1 MELTQE
7 EIQELDQHDIERIWP
22 SDEDVATAASTRINR
37 EWNPFLSRSHRLTE
51 QPEPE
56 TPTGSDDGGAI
67 SESQSA
73 FLSSDG
79 VGIPDIL
86 STTAEATSCDNEERS
101 HGQPSIKPLHRNP
114 PAAAAAAPSGGKSGE
129 ALRGERKEAMYG
141 GFSVANNLLDSA
153 TVDSSLMNSV
163 LDTGGSGRAGAG
175 GAREPLWGNTL
186 GFGFLPQTG
195 STHHHHQELLTQPL
209 RPGTT
214 NNNNTRGVLRVED
227 LPPPI
232 HDPAIMHMMP
242 HPPAASAMPVVHEEE
257 GGFVLQHDSYS
268 IQQENPSA
276 PKVVATS
283 DEYDSHYNQGPF
295 VPFHPDSF
303 QAHFNLGNVGAMP
316 DRLSAGSSRASTPQQ
331 QQLQQQQHFIL
342 QQHRDSVDSTT
353 SDMRV
358 AESSSRPGSRGSG
371 VVLQGGRRPRCCP
384 TTDVV
389 PPAPGRMP
397 GQQGDVMAA
406 APGTM
411 RGQPGEGSGSSSESE
426 SEAEYED
433 ASDVWDTGSSVVSD
447 KQYTE
452 IEPREYHQ
460 HQGAPRD
467 GEDGGGPGDDS
478 QQEEDSEE
486 YSSSDVDADVGS
498 GSGSGDGAGSS
509 EYDVEDPD
517 SARSTQ
523 NTPVGDHPYPSPT
536 GAGDPGVPLERPA
549 GFSSPVP
556 GRSDV
561 TTPVNKSGVQVN
573 AVKPTVQ
580 PPPTS
585 LPPEG
590 GGHWPANQG
599 DAGYPGGVPQKQ
611 PPSTDFAHYFHAYG
625 NPMQYGM
632 QPWMMNMGMPFGMGM
647 PPNMGMMAAAQ
658 MMQQQAQQQQ
668 QQQSL
673 KQQQMHQHPAG
684 GDQCTQSSDSQ
695 TTCQETVSSV
705 PPPCM
710 GSIPP
715 SVPAP
720 PPMGPIPPGVPAPPP
735 MGPIPGM
742 QQMPPNPMAAMPNM
756 QQMPNPMTSQGM
768 PGMPVVGGDP
778 MAPFGMGNPVGVG
791 VPAPPMPPPPPF
803 MPNFMSMMMM
813 NPQMMPSFGM
823 PLGGGG
829 GMMNPAQMAPG
840 GVPGTQPPSGST
852 GHTTDINAN
861 DTKEQGNNAK
871 ILHDSWLRWRQRQ
884 RWTQREKNWREK
896 NRQSNTVKP
905 GFNAHLPY
913 AVN

>member
-1 MELTQE
+1 MVELTQE

-37 EWNPFLSRSHRLTE
+37 EWNPFLSRSHKLLE

-56 TPTGSDDGGAI
+56 TPTGSDDGGAT

-73 FLSSDG
+73 FELLSDG
-79 VGIPDIL
+79 AVITDDIT
-86 STTAEATSCDNEERS
+86 TTAEATSHNSAERS
-101 HGQPSIKPLHRNP
+101 HNEAFEPFQEADLFGANGVETIKPPHRNAP
-114 PAAAAAAPSGGKSGE
+114 TAAASAPSGAKTE
-129 ALRGERKEAMYG
+129 DTLRGERREGMYG
-141 GFSVANNLLDSA
+141 GFSMADNLLDTA

-163 LDTGGSGRAGAG
+163 LDTGGSGG
-175 GAREPLWGNTL
+175 GTREPLWGNTL
-186 GFGFLPQTG
+186 GFGLLPQAG
-195 STHHHHQELLTQPL
+195 NTHTLTQSL
-209 RPGTT
+209 RGTT
-214 NNNNTRGVLRVED
+214 THRLGAED

-232 HDPAIMHMMP
+232 QDPAIMHVMS
-242 HPPAASAMPVVHEEE
+242 HPPAAPAMPVVHEEE
-257 GGFVLQHDSYS
+257 GGLGSFISHN
-268 IQQENPSA
+268 IQQENPSVPQVA
-276 PKVVATS
+276 PS

-303 QAHFNLGNVGAMP
+303 LGHFDLGNMGVLP
-316 DRLSAGSSRASTPQQ
+316 ERLSNGSSRASTPQQ
-331 QQLQQQQHFIL
+331 QLQLHMIL
-342 QQHRDSVDSTT
+342 QRHRDSVDSTT

-358 AESSSRPGSRGSG
+358 AESSSRPESQGSG
-371 VVLQGGRRPRCCP
+371 VVLQGGRRPRCRP
-384 TTDVV
+384 TADVL
-389 PPAPGRMP
+389 PPVPGRMTGP
-397 GQQGDVMAA
+397 PA
-406 APGTM
+406 
-411 RGQPGEGSGSSSESE
+411 EGSSSSSESE

-460 HQGAPRD
+460 HQGPPQ
-467 GEDGGGPGDDS
+467 GGDS
-478 QQEEDSEE
+478 QEEEDSEE
-486 YSSSDVDADVGS
+486 YSSSDVDAYVGS
-498 GSGSGDGAGSS
+498 GSGSAGSGEGCGSS

-523 NTPVGDHPYPSPT
+523 NTPIGEHPIQT

-549 GFSSPVP
+549 GFSSPAP
-556 GRSDV
+556 ERADV

-580 PPPTS
+580 PPPAN

-590 GGHWPANQG
+590 GGHWPPNQV
-599 DAGYPGGVPQKQ
+599 DSSYPGGMPQKQ
-611 PPSTDFAHYFHAYG
+611 PPTTDFTPYFNAYG

-668 QQQSL
+668 QQSL
-673 KQQQMHQHPAG
+673 KQQVQQHSAG
-684 GDQCTQSSDSQ
+684 GDQCAQSSDSQ
-695 TTCQETVSSV
+695 TTCQDTVSSV

-710 GSIPP
+710 GSMPAT
-715 SVPAP
+715 VPA
-720 PPMGPIPPGVPAPPP
+720 PP

-742 QQMPPNPMAAMPNM
+742 QMPPNPMAAMPNM

-768 PGMPVVGGDP
+768 TVMPAVGGDP
-778 MAPFGMGNPVGVG
+778 MAPFGMGNPMGVG

-823 PLGGGG
+823 PGTTPVPPG

-840 GVPGTQPPSGST
+840 GVPGAQPPVGTT

-861 DTKEQGNNAK
+861 DTKEQTNNAK
-871 ILHDSWLRWRQRQ
+871 IIHDS
-884 RWTQREKNWREK
+884 
-896 NRQSNTVKP
+896 
-905 GFNAHLPY
+905 
-913 AVN
+913 

>member
-1 MELTQE
+1 
-7 EIQELDQHDIERIWP
+7 
-22 SDEDVATAASTRINR
+22 
-37 EWNPFLSRSHRLTE
+37 
-51 QPEPE
+51 
-56 TPTGSDDGGAI
+56 
-67 SESQSA
+67 
-73 FLSSDG
+73 
-79 VGIPDIL
+79 
-86 STTAEATSCDNEERS
+86 
-101 HGQPSIKPLHRNP
+101 
-114 PAAAAAAPSGGKSGE
+114 
-129 ALRGERKEAMYG
+129 
-141 GFSVANNLLDSA
+141 
-153 TVDSSLMNSV
+153 
-163 LDTGGSGRAGAG
+163 
-175 GAREPLWGNTL
+175 
-186 GFGFLPQTG
+186 
-195 STHHHHQELLTQPL
+195 
-209 RPGTT
+209 
-214 NNNNTRGVLRVED
+214 
-227 LPPPI
+227 
-232 HDPAIMHMMP
+232 MP

-331 QQLQQQQHFIL
+331 QQLQQQQHSIL

-478 QQEEDSEE
+478 QQEEDSVE

-590 GGHWPANQG
+590 GGHWPPNQG

-611 PPSTDFAHYFHAYG
+611 PPSTDFAHYFNAYG

-720 PPMGPIPPGVPAPPP
+720 PPMGPIP
-735 MGPIPGM
+735 GM

-813 NPQMMPSFGM
+813 NPQTMPSFGM

-861 DTKEQGNNAK
+861 DTKEQSNNAK
-871 ILHDSWLRWRQRQ
+871 ILHDS
-884 RWTQREKNWREK
+884 
-896 NRQSNTVKP
+896 
-905 GFNAHLPY
+905 
-913 AVN
+913 